1 MIASP
6 PVQPSASIT
15 SGTGSVS
22 TMWLEE
28 TVRRLRS
35 RCSCPEAA
43 LTATTAVAA
52 RTRPPAVSATMA
64 PGASGCAWSARSAR
78 TAERSK
84 IRTPRPSRRSRS
96 PKASRAGWT
105 VAPARVATPPRNTG
119 ESQTARVSAAV
130 RGTTSSPLTAPALA
144 PSWPGAQETTR
155 CGAARCHAST
165 SWASHQAP
173 IASTDSTE
181 ARHSSSAAASPCSPR
196 SSGRYSHSED
206 RKPPL
211 RPLGPIPQRSAS
223 STTTRAFGSVSAI
236 SHAVHIPV

>member
-22 TMWLEE
+22 TMWLED

-35 RCSCPEAA
+35 RLICPEAA
-43 LTATTAVAA
+43 LTATTAAPA
-52 RTRPPAVSATMA
+52 RTRPPGVSATTA
-64 PGASGCAWSARSAR
+64 PGASGCPRSERSAF
-78 TAERSK
+78 TGEPSK

-96 PKASRAGWT
+96 PKASRAGCT
-105 VAPARVATPPRNTG
+105 VAPARVATPPRKTG
-119 ESQTARVSAAV
+119 ESQTARVSACV
-130 RGTTSSPLTAPALA
+130 RATTSSPVIAPALA
-144 PSWPGAQETTR
+144 PSWRGAQETTR
-155 CGAARCHAST
+155 WGASRCQAST
-165 SWASHQAP
+165 SWALHHAP

-181 ARHSSSAAASPCSPR
+181 ASHSSRARASPYCSR
-196 SSGRYSHSED
+196 SSGRYSHSEE

-223 STTTRAFGSVSAI
+223 STTTRAFGSASAI
-236 SHAVHIPV
+236 SHAVHSPV